1 MKKKTLLLVLICA
14 LVSTMM
20 ITLPVF
26 AGTTSQVGT
35 PEVETIGGEEFFFAN
50 GTPIT
55 IAARTDGVDGA
66 SITWEGCTDP
76 VLVGAEANIFGGMH
90 NNSSNVNTS
99 ITINGGKVGYVFG
112 GGLHKSNTLSAK
124 IIMNGGRVNQINGG
138 GASSWTAGCSAECSI
153 ENREWK
159 NSDYENAPC
168 QTKSASVT
176 INGGTVCGDS
186 YGLVYGGGCGYSN
199 TEEAT
204 VTITGGDLSKTYVTA
219 GGSNGNTTEASVA
232 ITGGTIK
239 IVQTINRGT
248 IESASLEVT
257 GGTVN
262 NLYVGGETGDSSVTG
277 TITGSANVQISGN
290 AKVEVME
297 LGTNGGTQINV
308 EDSNSIVK
316 AEDIKVVAG
325 TVTELKGDIL
335 ENVTLM
341 LKVTID
347 EKTYIIE
354 KGKTVKDIAEYNNI
368 IQKEGYNFKGFQTSE
383 GEEWIDTTKI
393 EKDVVL
399 KTVFEKIIVKY
410 KVEIDGV
417 EYTIEE
423 GKTVKDIEEYNDIIK
438 KEGYNFKGFQT
449 EDGKEWDET
458 AKVEKDIILKT
469 VFEKIQEDDDEKE
482 EQPPVKDEEDK
493 EKEEQDKEPVK
504 DDKNDGKDDVPRT
517 GVESTTITVF
527 AVIAV
532 MSIIGL
538 ALTSKKRK

>member
-14 LVSTMM
+14 LVSTI

-90 NNSSNVNTS
+90 NNPSNVNTS

-176 INGGTVCGDS
+176 INGGTVCGNS
-186 YGLVYGGGCGYSN
+186 YGLVFGGGCGYSN

-297 LGTNGGTQINV
+297 LGTNGGTQINI

-325 TVTELKGDIL
+325 TVTELKGDIS

-347 EKTYIIE
+347 EKTYIVE
-354 KGKTVKDIAEYNNI
+354 KGTTVKDLAEYNNI
-368 IQKEGYNFKGFQTSE
+368 IKKDGYSFKGFQTADGEEWVDTTKIEKEVALKTVFEKVITTYKVTIDDVEYTVEEGTTVKDLEEYNNIIKKDGYNFKGFQTSE
-383 GEEWIDTTKI
+383 GKEWAENTKI
-393 EKDVVL
+393 ESNIEL
-399 KTVFEKIIVKY
+399 TTVFEKI
-410 KVEIDGV
+410 
-417 EYTIEE
+417 EE
-423 GKTVKDIEEYNDIIK
+423 EQQPSV
-438 KEGYNFKGFQT
+438 
-449 EDGKEWDET
+449 
-458 AKVEKDIILKT
+458 
-469 VFEKIQEDDDEKE
+469 EDDK
-482 EQPPVKDEEDK
+482 
-493 EKEEQDKEPVK
+493 EQDKEQDKAPV
-504 DDKNDGKDDVPRT
+504 DNDKNDGKDDIPKT
-517 GVESTTITVF
+517 GVESGALTVF
-527 AVIAV
+527 TIIAVISV
-532 MSIIGL
+532 VGL
-538 ALTSKKRK
+538 VLTRNKRK